1 VIEKRRGHY
10 LGTEIDGKWWRRYRK
25 DGFFVRGLGEYWI
38 ENSFLYFHRYLTLN
52 PIVIS
57 LCDVCEVKI
66 GKWHSGSWA
75 GGKPVVKILWE
86 KDNRKLCSGFV
97 LSADKKETESILS
110 GQVRQRV
117 FPIYSD
123 KNENGG

>member
-1 VIEKRRGHY
+1 MEVIEKRRGHY

-25 DGFFVRGLGEYWI
+25 DGFLARGLGEYWI
-38 ENSFLYFHRYLTLN
+38 ENSFLYFHRHLTVN
-52 PIVIS
+52 PIVIT
-57 LCDVCEVKI
+57 LYDVSEIKI

-97 LSADKKETESILS
+97 LSANKQETELLVEEIRALC
-110 GQVRQRV
+110 
-117 FPIYSD
+117 
-123 KNENGG
+123 KKHN